1 MIVDGHRREERR
13 MKEVGCQWESPVED
27 RKEVG
32 CQWESPVE
40 DRKEVGCQSEAVQV
54 DVLNQQL
61 SWRHSG
67 LPDTSKP
74 PADCTAEEMLMAVR
88 SQFIDR
94 VSEAVLSSLLDKL
107 LERRI
112 VIDDEIDL
120 GRANGRVNNARRV
133 IDMVRRKGSQAC
145 STLIAALCKA
155 DPFLSKELQLK

>member
-1 MIVDGHRREERR
+1 MTL
-13 MKEVGCQWESPVED
+13 K
-27 RKEVG
+27 
-32 CQWESPVE
+32 
-40 DRKEVGCQSEAVQV
+40 
-54 DVLNQQL
+54 
-61 SWRHSG
+61 
-67 LPDTSKP
+67 
-74 PADCTAEEMLMAVR
+74 EMLMAVR

-145 STLIAALCKA
+145 STLIAALSTGHLTSL
-155 DPFLSKELQLK
+155 PTPGSRVGPL